1 MYYECAG
8 IDVSGIITAINSR
21 LADEEQLP
29 ESASSDD
36 IVTAIDMILKKF
48 IDLSNT
54 KSSTTIPDTATAD
67 DIVNNFK
74 SITVAVEMSATADY
88 VGGEN
93 MWQAKLS
100 WDDGNNSGTAYSSP
114 SQGDSTVRRTENFTV
129 F

>member
-8 IDVSGIITAINSR
+8 IDVSNIITAINAR
-21 LADEEQLP
+21 LDVSEQIP

-54 KSSTTIPDTATAD
+54 KSATTIPDTATAD

-74 SITVAVEMSATADY
+74 SIVVSVQMSATADFL
-88 VGGEN
+88 GN
-93 MWQAKLS
+93 SMWQAKLAWNETS
-100 WDDGNNSGTAYSSP
+100 NSGSDTSTP
-114 SQGDSTVRRTENFTV
+114 SQGDSTVTRTENFTV